1 MRTMTLALAMFCEMH
16 PAVVAVVQCVY
27 DVQMVVVVLLGGS
40 NMLYLEDFIEASE
53 GLLADVP
60 RGLQRIRELDASV
73 QGG

>member
-1 MRTMTLALAMFCEMH
+1 MRTMTLALAMSCETH